1 MARPSPPRPRSPSA
15 RTRRGPTRRSRFNA
29 SSSTDATGSI
39 VDYQWDLNGDGTY
52 DTDTGSNPVLST
64 SFANSG
70 TTNIGLRIVDSNG
83 ASASTSNPLTVGNLP
98 PVAKLTATPN
108 PALAEQQ
115 VKLDASASTDQGTI
129 TDYKWDLNGDGT
141 YETDTGSTPTV
152 TTSFAATGTHTIGL
166 QETDDQGLT
175 TTISKEV
182 TVLEQ
187 ASASYPEAV
196 QNTPGLIDYYRLD
209 EATGPSILDS
219 KGLSAGSIIGGT
231 FGQPGRDLAEH
242 GGQLQRLGRLGRDPA
257 QPVRHEQGDGRVLAE
272 VEFLRQQRR
281 PGDGVHPQLQR
292 KHRRLPGRP
301 QLGRVR
307 RHLRHRDRH
316 GQQPQQRLL
325 PASQR
330 GRVAPL
336 RDRHRHLRGRPAARS
351 PPTSTAPPSASS
363 RRAPPAAR
371 ATSPTRPS
379 T

>member
-1 MARPSPPRPRSPSA
+1 MARPSPPRPRSQSA

-83 ASASTSNPLTVGNLP
+83 ASASASNPLTVGNLP

-187 ASASYPEAV
+187 ASASYPEAI

-209 EATGPSILDS
+209 ESSGPSILDS
-219 KGLSAGSIIGGT
+219 KGLSPGSIIGGT
-231 FGQPGRDLAEH
+231 FGQPERS
-242 GGQLQRLGRLGRDPA
+242 
-257 QPVRHEQGDGRVLAE
+257 
-272 VEFLRQQRR
+272 RR
-281 PGDGVHPQLQR
+281 TR
-292 KHRRLPGRP
+292 
-301 QLGRVR
+301 
-307 RHLRHRDRH
+307 
-316 GQQPQQRLL
+316 
-325 PASQR
+325 
-330 GRVAPL
+330 
-336 RDRHRHLRGRPAARS
+336 
-351 PPTSTAPPSASS
+351 PSASTARVTPARS
-363 RRAPPAAR
+363 RSTCPPR
-371 ATSPTRPS
+371 TR
-379 T
+379 